1 MEQSRKSQPSTY
13 SLGDINL
20 SNPHMVCLLIQRQLP
35 LVLVGVVRKI
45 YTSIDQGVHL
55 NLSLTQL
62 LKWHKSFTTLNK
74 TQVVICT
81 YTNKV
86 RILI

>member
-1 MEQSRKSQPSTY
+1 MEQCRKSQPSTY
-13 SLGDINL
+13 LLGDINL

-45 YTSIDQGVHL
+45 YTSIDQGIYL